1 MENERY
7 IPRGIGEA
15 VLLLLR
21 QVQAQGNHELNMK
34 LSRDGLSI
42 SASFIPG
49 EEKLSSSLLSER
61 RGEHG

>member
-1 MENERY
+1 MEHEKY
-7 IPRGIGEA
+7 IPRGIGET

-21 QVQAQGNHELNMK
+21 QVQVQGNRELSIR
-34 LSRDGLSI
+34 LSRDGMSI
-42 SASFIPG
+42 SASFMPG

>member
-1 MENERY
+1 MENEKY

-21 QVQAQGNHELNMK
+21 QVQVQGNRELNMK

-42 SASFIPG
+42 SASFISG
-49 EEKLSSSLLSER
+49 EEKLSSPLLSER

>member
-1 MENERY
+1 MSNEKH

-21 QVQAQGNHELNMK
+21 QVQVQGNRELNLK
-34 LSRDGLSI
+34 LSRDGVSI
-42 SASFIPG
+42 SASFMPG
-49 EEKLSSSLLSER
+49 EEKLSSSPLSER